1 MWSFLARFAV
11 AWYPIYRISD
21 GPLRSVFLTYHS
33 LHHTTLNSELR
44 CSLGQSA
51 GPIDGLIAFPVVGL
65 ECYNTQVCTVF
76 HVFPSLGIALSGA
89 IGLYVIFWSGNEH
102 HSDAW

>member
-33 LHHTTLNSELR
+33 LHHTTLNNELR

-65 ECYNTQVCTVF
+65 ECYNTQVCAVF
-76 HVFPSLGIALSGA
+76 HVFPSLVCMLFT
-89 IGLYVIFWSGNEH
+89 GLVMSVIQLYGKCIYS
-102 HSDAW
+102 